1 MKIYDNDIIA
11 ALNASFPN
19 LNLSREKY
27 VNTNSLGILFH
38 FILLN
43 YFIVFFFLFIM
54 LMLCYRKK
62 RTKWIGFYY

>member
-43 YFIVFFFLFIM
+43 YFIVFYLFIM

-62 RTKWIGFYY
+62 RTK